1 MNTKQGTK
9 LSRGAR
15 QNIVLFV
22 LLIVLMVFFTLQ
34 NDKFSSL
41 YNIMNIVRQNVP
53 NYIIA
58 CAMMFVIAG
67 GAIDLSVGGVM
78 AFSAVFYGYLCI
90 WGVNP
95 WFSIL
100 IVMAFGVLMGVLNM
114 LITEK
119 LQIPAIMATM
129 ATWLASAGMALT
141 ICKAIPISDDPV
153 KPITVLNR
161 MKLEL
166 PGIGNIPIA
175 FFIVLVVVLF
185 FIFLEK
191 KTIVGKYAIAIG
203 GNANAAHFSGINVAK
218 MRLIFFVLC
227 AVMASLAGIWQV
239 ARLGSADP
247 KIGNA
252 MEFSVISSCILGGVN
267 IKGGEGSIVG
277 VVLGTSILAI
287 LTNGMQMMD
296 IQAFFQQ
303 VVIGIVLLAAVL
315 INYAS
320 SHVKFKKAVAQAATT
335 AA

>member
-1 MNTKQGTK
+1 MNTKRKFQP
-9 LSRGAR
+9 SRGAR
-15 QNIVLFV
+15 QNILLFV
-22 LLIVLMVFFTLQ
+22 LLLVLMVFFSFQ
-34 NDKFSSL
+34 NAKFCSV

-53 NYIIA
+53 NFMIA
-58 CAMMFVIAG
+58 CAMMFVIAS

-95 WFSIL
+95 WLALVI
-100 IVMAFGVLMGVLNM
+100 IVLFGVVMGLANTV
-114 LITEK
+114 ITEK

-129 ATWLASAGMALT
+129 ATWLISAGMALT

-153 KPITVLNR
+153 KPITILNR
-161 MKLEL
+161 LKLEI
-166 PGIGNIPIA
+166 PGVGNIPIA
-175 FFIVLVVVLF
+175 FFIVLVVVLAF
-185 FIFLEK
+185 LFLEK

-203 GNANAAHFSGINVAK
+203 GNANAAHFSGINVTK
-218 MRLIFFVLC
+218 MRSIFFVLC
-227 AVMASLAGIWQV
+227 SVMAALAGVWQV

-303 VVIGIVLLAAVL
+303 VVIGVVLLAAVL
-315 INYAS
+315 SNYAYA
-320 SHVKFKKAVAQAATT
+320 HVRLKPTAQAAI
-335 AA
+335 A

>member
-1 MNTKQGTK
+1 MDAKQAAK
-9 LSRGAR
+9 LSRGTR

-22 LLIVLMVFFTLQ
+22 LLVVLMIFFTIQ
-34 NDKFSSL
+34 NPKFSSF

-58 CAMMFVIAG
+58 CAMMFVIAS

-90 WGVNP
+90 WGINP
-95 WFSIL
+95 WFAL
-100 IVMAFGVLMGVLNM
+100 IIIVLFGVVMGSINTV
-114 LITEK
+114 ITEK
-119 LQIPAIMATM
+119 LQIPAIMSTM
-129 ATWLASAGMALT
+129 ATWLISAGMALT
-141 ICKAIPISDDPV
+141 ICKAIPISDDLV
-153 KPITVLNR
+153 KPITILNR
-161 MKLEL
+161 LKLKI
-166 PGIGNIPIA
+166 PGVGNVPIA
-175 FFIVLVVVLF
+175 LFIVLVVVVGFL
-185 FIFLEK
+185 FLEK

-203 GNANAAHFSGINVAK
+203 GNSNAAHFSGINVTK

-227 AVMASLAGIWQV
+227 SVMASLAGVWQV

-267 IKGGEGSIVG
+267 IKGGEGSIIG

-303 VVIGIVLLAAVL
+303 VVIGVVLLAAVL
-315 INYAS
+315 INYAF
-320 SHVKFKKAVAQAATT
+320 SHIKFKKAAAQPTQA
-335 AA
+335 